1 MTKRFYYTDPDL
13 LEFEASI
20 VKSEK
25 CEENWLTILNQTAFY
40 PTSGGQNHDNGFL
53 NNIEIIDVIETENN
67 NIAHISKEP
76 IGNSGSKVL
85 GKIDAT
91 RRWHYRRLH
100 TSQHII
106 SNTFIK
112 LFGYT
117 TASVHLGEDYGAVEL
132 ETEKLSKDEIN
143 KAEILV
149 NQIIL
154 SNSPIEIQFLNFEDA
169 LKLPLRKVPK
179 IKENIRI
186 IKIGDF
192 EYSACGGT
200 HCNATGEIGF
210 IKFIETEKIRNRIL
224 LKFLCGEMVLK
235 NYSGIYNVTKE
246 LSNKLTCHQS
256 DLISRIN
263 SLIDENKKYNK
274 EISALNKE
282 LMPLKI
288 DDILIEKEQCHDL
301 SFIIANSNLKDQ
313 SLIANYATKI
323 SERINGIVVLL
334 YQNRIIIASNI
345 PKKLSAGKL
354 AKFLSSKTS
363 LKGGGNDKLAQMG
376 GKENIELSFL
386 KEEIMKYLSNES

>member
-1 MTKRFYYTDPDL
+1 MTKRFYYTDPNL

-25 CEENWLTILNQTAFY
+25 HKENWLTILDQTAFY

-53 NNIEIIDVIETENN
+53 DDVEIVDVVETSDKNIV
-67 NIAHISKEP
+67 HISKEQ
-76 IGNSGSKVL
+76 IGDSGSKVK
-85 GKIDAT
+85 GKIDSK
-91 RRWHYRRLH
+91 RRWHNRRLH

-132 ETEKLSKDEIN
+132 ETNKLSEDEIN
-143 KAEILV
+143 KTELLV

-154 SNSPIEIQFLNFEDA
+154 SNFQIEIQFMNFEDA
-169 LKLPLRKVPK
+169 SKLPLRKAPK
-179 IKENIRI
+179 IKEDIRI

-210 IKFIETEKIRNRIL
+210 IKFIETEKIRKRTL
-224 LKFLCGEMVLK
+224 LKFLCGEMVLE
-235 NYSGIYNVTKE
+235 NYSEIYNITKE
-246 LSNKLTCHQS
+246 LSNRLTCHHS
-256 DLISRIN
+256 DLISKII
-263 SLIDENKKYNK
+263 SLTNENKKYKK
-274 EISALNKE
+274 EIFALNKE

-288 DDILIEKEQCHDL
+288 NEILEKKEQCHEI
-301 SFIIANSNLKDQ
+301 SYVVAKSNLNDQ
-313 SLIANYATKI
+313 SLIANYSAEI
-323 SERINGIVVLL
+323 SERINGFVVLL
-334 YQNRIIIASNI
+334 YQNRIVISSNL
-345 PKKLSAGKL
+345 PKKIQAGKF
-354 AKFLSSKTS
+354 AKFLSSKIS

-376 GKENIELSFL
+376 GKENLDLPTL
-386 KEEIMKYLSNES
+386 KEIIVKYLSNEI

>member
-25 CEENWLTILNQTAFY
+25 YEKHWLTILDQTAFY

-53 NNIEIIDVIETENN
+53 NDIEIIDVIETDDN
-67 NIAHISKEP
+67 NIGHISKGP
-76 IGNSGSKVL
+76 IGNSGLKVK
-85 GKIDAT
+85 GKIDSK

-117 TASVHLGEDYGAVEL
+117 TASVHLGEEYGAVEL
-132 ETEKLSKDEIN
+132 EIETLSKDEIS
-143 KAEILV
+143 KAEVLV

-154 SNSPIEIQFLNFEDA
+154 SNSSIKIQFLNFEDA
-169 LKLPLRKVPK
+169 SKLPLRKVPK

-210 IKFIETEKIRNRIL
+210 IKFVETEKIRNRTL
-224 LKFLCGEMVLK
+224 LKFLCGEMVLE

-263 SLIDENKKYNK
+263 SLIDENKEYKK

-288 DDILIEKEQCHDL
+288 DDILEEKEQCHDL
-301 SFIIANSNLKDQ
+301 SYIIANSNLKDQ
-313 SLIANYATKI
+313 SLIVSYATKI
-323 SERINGIVVLL
+323 SERIKGLVVLL
-334 YQNRIIIASNI
+334 FQNRIIIASDI

-376 GKENIELSFL
+376 GKENIDLSVM
-386 KEEIMKYLSNES
+386 KKIIVKYLSNEI